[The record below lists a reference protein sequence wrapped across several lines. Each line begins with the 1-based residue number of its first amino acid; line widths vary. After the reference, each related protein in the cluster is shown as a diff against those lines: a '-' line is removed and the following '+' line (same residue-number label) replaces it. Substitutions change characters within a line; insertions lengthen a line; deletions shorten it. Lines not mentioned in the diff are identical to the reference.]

1 MDKGKNIKINKFMLS
16 AIPLRKL
23 SQATA
28 TAALGFAMLAA
39 LGTDPVQAVNL
50 QTFNISGN
58 FAPAALDGSLGLPVN
73 LANGSF
79 NGTYTVDVD
88 QLLPSSSFVDLT
100 SWTINL
106 VNDNT
111 VLRTLSNSLAANT
124 AYIQENILAF
134 SDAGLLTEQNNDL
147 YSLELYFDSNFTGTG
162 STNDGKFLDN
172 SDLGSVQISGIT
184 AVTFA
189 KSESVPEPRTFAGT
203 AVVAITGLW
212 LRRRQKG

>member
-1 MDKGKNIKINKFMLS
+1 MLNVT
-16 AIPLRKL
+16 PLKRL

-28 TAALGFAMLAA
+28 VLGFAMLAVI
-39 LGTDPVQAVNL
+39 GTDPAQAVNL
-50 QTFNISGN
+50 KTFNISGN
-58 FAPAALDGSLGLPVN
+58 FAPTPLDGSVGLPVN

-88 QLLPSSSFVDLT
+88 QLPASSSFVDLT

-106 VNDNT
+106 VNDNII
-111 VLRTLSNSLAANT
+111 LRTLSNSLAGNT

-134 SDAGLLTEQNNDL
+134 ADAGLLRGENNNL
-147 YSLELYFDSNFTGTG
+147 YSLELYSDSNFTGTG

-172 SDLGSVQISGIT
+172 SDLGSVQSSGIT

-189 KSESVPEPRTFAGT
+189 KSEPVPEPRTFAGA
-203 AVVAITGLW
+203 AVVATIGFW
-212 LRRRQKG
+212 LKRKQKA

>member
-1 MDKGKNIKINKFMLS
+1 MLNTT
-16 AIPLRKL
+16 PLKRL

-28 TAALGFAMLAA
+28 VLGFAMLAVI
-39 LGTDPVQAVNL
+39 GTDPAQAVNL
-50 QTFNISGN
+50 KTFNISGN
-58 FAPAALDGSLGLPVN
+58 FAPTPLDGSVGLPVN

-88 QLLPSSSFVDLT
+88 QLPASSSFVDLT

-111 VLRTLSNSLAANT
+111 ILRTLSNSLPGNT

-134 SDAGLLTEQNNDL
+134 ADAGLLRGENNNL
-147 YSLELYFDSNFTGTG
+147 YSLELYSDSNFTGTG

-172 SDLGSVQISGIT
+172 SDLGSVQSSGIT
-184 AVTFA
+184 EVTFA
-189 KSESVPEPRTFAGT
+189 KSEAVPEPRTFAGA
-203 AVVAITGLW
+203 AVVATIGFW
-212 LRRRQKG
+212 LKRKQKA